1 MPGFTSSK
9 DRLTPSLG
17 NNRTDDLKLK
27 PGLVCHSEY
36 SRTPDNQAKST
47 LLGFYKWKN
56 KAWMIVHLYKCCLL
70 NILSPLLTYCSEKK
84 ISFKIVLL
92 VDNAPGPQSSGR
104 DVMRFLLSSM
114 PADIP
119 SAARGSR
126 SNSYFQVL
134 FLGNTFH
141 KVIASTDSDIPLM
154 DPGKISRKPS
164 GKDSPLQLPTDSRQ
178 EVKMSTLTGVWK
190 MTPTL
195 VHDSE
200 AFKTSV
206 VELISNIV
214 EIASIIN
221 YAKAFDCVDHNN
233 LENS

>member
-1 MPGFTSSK
+1 
-9 DRLTPSLG
+9 
-17 NNRTDDLKLK
+17 
-27 PGLVCHSEY
+27 
-36 SRTPDNQAKST
+36 
-47 LLGFYKWKN
+47 
-56 KAWMIVHLYKCCLL
+56 MIVHLYKCCLL

-92 VDNAPGPQSSGR
+92 LDNAPGPPELWWR
-104 DVMRFLLSSM
+104 CNEITVVLM
-114 PADIP
+114 PAYIP
-119 SAARGSR
+119 SAARESR

-164 GKDSPLQLPTDSRQ
+164 GEDSPLWLPTDSRQ

-190 MTPTL
+190 MISTL
-195 VHDSE
+195 VDDSE

-206 VELISNIV
+206 EGFPGDSVVKNPPANAGDIGAIPDLGRSHKPWSN
-214 EIASIIN
+214 
-221 YAKAFDCVDHNN
+221 
-233 LENS
+233 